1 MYFHMYFW
9 MYFLAFKYSISLVPV
24 GIPSIDLYFL
34 ISDYFCAHSHAIWV
48 GWSVQVHFGCGLL
61 KTSYFV
67 HEFISVQFIPET
79 TLKLSSKELNKIK
92 KIGPGYSVWRLLGLS
107 R

>member
-34 ISDYFCAHSHAIWV
+34 ISDYFCVHSHSIGV
-48 GWSVQVHFGCGLL
+48 GWSVQVHFGGGLL
-61 KTSYFV
+61 KTSSFV
-67 HEFISVQFIPET
+67 CIF
-79 TLKLSSKELNKIK
+79 LSSS
-92 KIGPGYSVWRLLGLS
+92 YSKPDFCPI
-107 R
+107 